1 MLPEQYL
8 DLQPYEPSPD
18 DIQEMRE
25 IEEEAQQLYYYQQL
39 SDEDR
44 LTIRQQ
50 LDEAKAILNHAKSV
64 FKRRDAWQLA
74 YEPF

>member
-1 MLPEQYL
+1 MLSEQYL
-8 DLQPYEPSPD
+8 DLQPNEPSPD

-39 SDEDR
+39 SAEDR

-50 LDEAKAILNHAKSV
+50 LDEAKAILEHAKSV
-64 FKRRDAWQLA
+64 FKRRDTWQLA
-74 YEPF
+74 CEPF